1 MTTKTLINRSAT
13 TVQLADL
20 SSLRRM
26 LTAAA
31 IDPSYRELLLES
43 PEQAV
48 KGGFGGEDFT
58 LTESTLEIVSV
69 VRAGTLGD
77 FIRLINEKI
86 PIL

>member
-1 MTTKTLINRSAT
+1 MTTKLANRAAAT
-13 TVQLADL
+13 IQLADL

-31 IDPSYRELLLES
+31 IDRVYCEMLLES

-48 KGGFGGEDFT
+48 KSGFGGEDFP
-58 LTESTLEIVSV
+58 LTESTLEIISHVKAAS
-69 VRAGTLGD
+69 LGD

>member
-1 MTTKTLINRSAT
+1 MTTNLDNRTAVT
-13 TVQLADL
+13 IQLADV

-31 IDPSYRELLLES
+31 IDQVYCELLLQA
-43 PEQAV
+43 PGQAV
-48 KGGFGGEDFT
+48 KNGFGGEDFP
-58 LTESTLEIVSV
+58 LTESTLEIISHVK
-69 VRAGTLGD
+69 AANLGD